1 MSIFVPGL
9 PTDATN
15 IALLGEPVAAEQ
27 RLSGT
32 PTTGVLEL
40 GSFGDAEIGVWEMT
54 VGSMSDVESD
64 EVFVVVS
71 GRGTLELEPGG
82 PDAEII
88 ELSPGIVVRLAAG
101 TNTIWTVTE
110 DLRKVYIA

>member
-9 PTDATN
+9 PTDATA
-15 IALLGEPVAAEQ
+15 ITLLGEDVPLEQ
-27 RLSGT
+27 RISGN

-54 VGSMSDVESD
+54 VGSMSDIESD

-71 GRGTLELEPGG
+71 GRATVELEPGG
-82 PDAEII
+82 PDAELI
-88 ELSPGIVVRLAAG
+88 ELTPGTVVRLAAG

-110 DLRKVYIA
+110 TLRKVYIA